1 LIDNIDL
8 PESMK
13 DAIIYI
19 YNEAKKRDPSLTESR
34 FFQVIISQWMELY
47 LQNKKLSELNKNNV
61 KLYNNLKSVI
71 KVSGKTQRDIANEI
85 GLNDTYLSHII
96 RGKYDPSITIVLLL
110 MQALD
115 YPLAKLNDVF
125 YLEPMS

>member
-1 LIDNIDL
+1 
-8 PESMK
+8 MK

-19 YNEAKKRDPSLTESR
+19 YNEAKKRDPSLTKSR

-47 LQNKKLSELNKNNV
+47 LQNKKLPELDKSNV

>member
-1 LIDNIDL
+1 MIDNIDL

>member
-1 LIDNIDL
+1 MIDNLDL

-13 DAIIYI
+13 DTLIHI
-19 YNEAKKRDPSLTESR
+19 YNEAKKRDLNLTESR

-47 LQNKKLSELNKNNV
+47 LQNKKLPELDKSNV